1 MSPLVAVLLLLVIL
15 VAVYDWFWAPAR
27 SATTGGGETCARELV
42 AAWALGVAADSAN
55 RSIAPGKKSK
65 QFLTRLDNLKGR
77 GRFCDPVVQEETTHL
92 AGVDPV
98 TESSWD
104 TYRPCRRF
112 DEGVSSTRSFDLK
125 VIDPNTPRA
134 AALLF
139 ERHAPRRWYDCRPK
153 TLAYVGKSP
162 VQWDGTVR
170 RVSPDEALNC
180 RAELIIWDRRKA
192 GSSPIIPDAFVP
204 RYPIIL
210 SPDVVAVTPVQL
222 AQIGGLTLNSP
233 LSPQLVNRAAHT
245 LGAVLVKRGV
255 SLPRPDSVRRPRTRM
270 YKLTKELVSYVPR
283 HEHGWLGDDTRGAL
297 TAAIN
302 AVSPKRVLEMG
313 TWYGKSTVLIRTLAP
328 DASIYA
334 VDIFK
339 PPPAIRHRLT
349 RYTPGDKMFFAHP
362 RLETFGANIMA
373 VPGTGDI
380 HAVQGEA
387 VASVRLLAKMGR
399 KFDLIYI
406 DFEKKTERLVKVLEE
421 LRSLF
426 PAAVLV
432 GDDRVFPSV
441 VRAVRVFAAAHPD
454 VGVDE
459 LGGAYVVRPPGVA
472 KFSAPPVPGQS
483 ESTGPYD
490 GRAMT
495 KWDKRIAPST
505 FT

>member
-15 VAVYDWFWAPAR
+15 VAVYEWFWAPTR

-42 AAWALGVAADSAN
+42 AAWALGVAADSAS
-55 RSIAPGKKSK
+55 RSIAPGKESK
-65 QFLTRLDNLKGR
+65 QFLAQLDNLKEH
-77 GRFCDPVVQEETTHL
+77 GRFCDPAVREGSTHL
-92 AGVDPV
+92 AEVDPT

-112 DEGVSSTRSFDLK
+112 DEGVSSARSYDLK

-134 AALLF
+134 AALIF

-153 TLAYVGKSP
+153 TVAYVGESS
-162 VQWDGTVR
+162 VRWDGGVR
-170 RVSPDEALNC
+170 RISPGEALRC
-180 RAELIIWDRRKA
+180 RAELLIWDQRKA
-192 GSSPIIPDAFVP
+192 GSDPIVPDAFIP
-204 RYPIIL
+204 RYPMIL
-210 SPDVVAVTPVQL
+210 SPDVVVMTPLQL
-222 AQIGGLTLNSP
+222 AQIGNLTLNSP
-233 LSPQLVNRAAHT
+233 LSSQLISRAAHT

-255 SLPRPDSVRRPRTRM
+255 ELPHPESAHKPKIRM
-270 YKLTKELVSYVPR
+270 YKLAKELVSYVPR
-283 HEHGWLGDDTRGAL
+283 HEYGWLGNDTRGAL
-297 TAAIN
+297 TAAIKAIN
-302 AVSPKRVLEMG
+302 PRRILEMG
-313 TWYGKSTVLIRTLAP
+313 TWYGKSTMLIRTLAP
-328 DASIYA
+328 DASIHA

-373 VPGTGDI
+373 LPGTGDVYAI
-380 HAVQGEA
+380 QGDAV
-387 VASVRLLAKMGR
+387 VSVRSLAKMGY
-399 KFDLIYI
+399 KFDLVYV

-426 PAAVLV
+426 PTAVLV

-441 VRAVRVFAAAHPD
+441 VRAVRLFAAAHLD

-459 LGGAYVVRPPGVA
+459 LGGSYIVRPPGVA
-472 KFSAPPVPGQS
+472 HFSAPPIPSQS
-483 ESTGPYD
+483 ESAGVYNE
-490 GRAMT
+490 RAMT
-495 KWDKRIAPST
+495 KWDKRIAPSS